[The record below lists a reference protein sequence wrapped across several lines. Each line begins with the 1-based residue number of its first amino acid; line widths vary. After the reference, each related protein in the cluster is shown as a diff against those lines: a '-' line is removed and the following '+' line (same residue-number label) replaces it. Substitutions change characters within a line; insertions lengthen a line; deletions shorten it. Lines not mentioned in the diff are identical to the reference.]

1 MALTLYPAIDI
12 KDGRAVRLEQGKFDH
27 VTVFNDNPGDQAR
40 IWAHAGFSWVHVV
53 DLDGALTGDG
63 ANARAVGDILAAT
76 EAKVQLGGGIRTR
89 AHIDAWLEMGIA
101 RVILGTAAVRDPD
114 LVRQAAGAYPGR
126 VAVGIDVRAG
136 KVAVQGWA
144 EETDIGAVALAKRF
158 EDAGVAAIIVT
169 DIDRD
174 GLGVGLNVEL
184 TGGLADA
191 VDIPVIASG
200 GLGSVADLERIQAWQ
215 GARAISGA
223 ILGRALYDGRVDVA
237 RALEI
242 AG

>member
-12 KDGRAVRLEQGKFDH
+12 KDGRAVRLEQGRFDN
-27 VTVFNDNPGDQAR
+27 VTVFNDNPAEQAR
-40 IWAHAGFSWVHVV
+40 IWADAGFSWLHVV
-53 DLDGALTGDG
+53 DLDGAVTGDG
-63 ANARAVGDILAAT
+63 ANAAAVAEIIAAT
-76 EAKVQLGGGIRTR
+76 PARVQLGGGIRTR
-89 AHIDAWLEMGIA
+89 AHIEHWLSAGIT
-101 RVILGTAAVRDPD
+101 RVILGTVAVRDPD
-114 LVRQAAGAYPGR
+114 LVRQAAGDHPGR

-144 EETDIGAVALAKRF
+144 EDTDMGAVELAKRF

-174 GLGVGLNVEL
+174 GLGVGLNVDL
-184 TGGLADA
+184 TGALADA

-200 GLGSVADLERIQAWQ
+200 GLGSVADLERVKARQ
-215 GARAISGA
+215 GVRAISGA
-223 ILGRALYDGRVDVA
+223 ILGRALYDGRVDVP